1 MVEKI
6 LSNIWQAIL
15 MNSKLIVEFYAALK
29 RKIYHQY
36 CDTFDMEW
44 PK

>member
-1 MVEKI
+1 M
-6 LSNIWQAIL
+6 
-15 MNSKLIVEFYAALK
+15 EFYAALQ
-29 RKIYHQY
+29 RKTYHQY

>member
-1 MVEKI
+1 
-6 LSNIWQAIL
+6 
-15 MNSKLIVEFYAALK
+15 VEFYAALK